1 MKSYNQFA
9 YIYDELMNDF
19 DYKKWAD
26 YIYEIFDKYNIEN
39 KHILEMA
46 CGTGNLT
53 KELLDRGERVVA
65 FDLSEDMLSVA
76 NEKIGLNKL
85 VKFLNLDMTDFNLN
99 NKFTS
104 VVSICDSISY
114 ITDLI
119 NLKKV
124 FKNAYNHLEDDG
136 IFIFDI
142 NSEYKIKSILG
153 NNTFVYDKEDIFYSW
168 ENYYNEDTKICDF
181 FLTFFVEVEENL
193 FERFNEEH
201 SERAHSVEEIV
212 SLLKSVGFKTIE
224 YFNAFSFDDIGE
236 ESERI
241 NFVALK

>member
-212 SLLKSVGFKTIE
+212 GLLKSVGFKTIE